1 MIHIIG
7 TAHGKTQYWSDL
19 IRKAESLDT
28 CPVIVER
35 FESYLQDAAISLNAT
50 AIAEENSKQL
60 VDQLEG
66 GSSVAKKVAEELD
79 LRHAYCDP
87 DLDERASL
95 GVGIHKEDREPIWMD
110 RIQPLSPNET
120 SIIFV
125 CGACHSVSFHSLLER
140 NSLHARIHCQDW
152 METPQAQLSEDE
164 YNEWRRSSGL
174 QKAIDD
180 LHQGQRD

>member
-95 GVGIHKEDREPIWMD
+95 GVGIHKEDREPIWMVPAKESD
-110 RIQPLSPNET
+110 SPLPRQHSSPETAQSSQYTAPPRIRDCERFQRGSP
-120 SIIFV
+120 
-125 CGACHSVSFHSLLER
+125 
-140 NSLHARIHCQDW
+140 
-152 METPQAQLSEDE
+152 
-164 YNEWRRSSGL
+164 
-174 QKAIDD
+174 
-180 LHQGQRD
+180 